1 MLQDLNIG
9 TIVDTLGALKAE
21 IAALQERESAIKAD
35 LIATG
40 LTAIDGTIFRATL
53 STTERRSTS
62 AEKLAKLLAERGVDP
77 ALIAACCHEASTFTP
92 TTTLRVV
99 ARKS

>member
-1 MLQDLNIG
+1 MLQDLDIG
-9 TIVDTLGALKAE
+9 TIVDTLGNLKAQIAALKA
-21 IAALQERESAIKAD
+21 QEDGIKAD
-35 LIATG
+35 LIGTG
-40 LTAIDGTIFRATL
+40 LAAIDGVLFRATI
-53 STTERRSTS
+53 STTDRRVTS

-77 ALIAACCHEASTFTP
+77 DLIAQAAIDASTYTS